1 MLKKIIVIIA
11 ISIIVFGCKKEKK
24 ADKNLTFG
32 ARNVFVE
39 EVVQKEF
46 WEFIEFSGILEAVK
60 TANITPVI
68 PAKIEQIFVKV
79 GDVVKTGDLLVK
91 MNESSLSQLK
101 TQLDNLQK
109 KFERMQKLQ
118 KTGAIDLATFEE
130 IETALKVTQTSY
142 DAMLENIEIRA
153 PLSGMITNITQK
165 EGEIFNSMMN
175 SALIRLVNLDEMK
188 AKIQVSDKDITK
200 IALNQKVVL
209 ESNNQQIFGKI
220 SFVSPE
226 ADRMS
231 GTFPVEISF
240 QNKDNLLKHNQFAR
254 LKVITKF
261 AENALAIPQKAM
273 INETTIFVVNDG
285 VAELRTV
292 QTGLENEAEIQIVS
306 GVSTGEKVVIIG
318 NIGLSNG
325 SKVKIK

>member
-1 MLKKIIVIIA
+1 
-11 ISIIVFGCKKEKK
+11 VFGCKKEKK
-24 ADKNLTFG
+24 ADENLTFG

-39 EVVQKEF
+39 EVTQKEF
-46 WEFIEFSGILEAVK
+46 WEYLEFSGILEAVK
-60 TANITPVI
+60 TVNITPGI

-79 GDVVKTGDLLVK
+79 GDVVKAGDLLVK
-91 MNESSLSQLK
+91 MDGSSLSQLK

-130 IETALKVTQTSY
+130 IETALKITQTSY

-153 PLSGMITNITQK
+153 PFDGMITAVNQK
-165 EGEIFNSMMN
+165 ENEIFNSMMN
-175 SALIRLVNLDEMK
+175 SALIRLMNLDEIK

-200 IALNQKVVL
+200 IAINQKVVL
-209 ESNNQQIFGKI
+209 SLDNEQIFGKV

-240 QNKDNLLKHNQFAR
+240 QNRDNFLKHNQFAR

-261 AENALAIPQKAM
+261 AENALSIPQKAM
-273 INETTIFVVNDG
+273 IDETTIFVVNDG

-292 QTGLENEAEIQIVS
+292 QTGLENEAEIQIAS
-306 GVSTGEKVVIIG
+306 GVNAGEKVIIIG